1 VNDDLRIRQAL
12 LDAALADFHHTDQTD
27 IPSSP
32 FQHSSRTRTY
42 HQNLSPLIQQ
52 TLFNSTTCHMH
63 GGAAQPEDSDF
74 SPQYLA
80 WENKFLRNPQAFA
93 QRALR
98 PLWKTVLRSAAC
110 FLLVVSLSFG
120 SLMAFSPQ
128 ARAWVGSWFTEWY
141 EDHVTYRFTGENLP
155 TEALRDWALGYLPEG
170 YVQTN
175 YIDLPGVVSIL
186 YNNDDPTTEIEFSYQ
201 LLTEGGSK
209 HLDNERHTPSPVSI
223 HGIQGEFWEATDGS
237 QNFLV

>member
-74 SPQYLA
+74 SVGL
-80 WENKFLRNPQAFA
+80 
-93 QRALR
+93 
-98 PLWKTVLRSAAC
+98 
-110 FLLVVSLSFG
+110 G
-120 SLMAFSPQ
+120 SLAAVVAASDQ
-128 ARAWVGSWFTEWY
+128 A
-141 EDHVTYRFTGENLP
+141 
-155 TEALRDWALGYLPEG
+155 EG
-170 YVQTN
+170 QSQDQQHCD
-175 YIDLPGVVSIL
+175 DL
-186 YNNDDPTTEIEFSYQ
+186 F
-201 LLTEGGSK
+201 
-209 HLDNERHTPSPVSI
+209 HLISS
-223 HGIQGEFWEATDGS
+223 
-237 QNFLV
+237 